1 MKKKKKIIC
10 EMKIFIIFA
19 TLLCH
24 TAQACKITSDND
36 FGNFNH
42 YNPHHC
48 LSWCGFLDKDTHR
61 YIEIQ
66 PKS

>member
-36 FGNFNH
+36 FGNFNR
-42 YNPHHC
+42 YNPHHYFYGV
-48 LSWCGFLDKDTHR
+48 GF
-61 YIEIQ
+61 
-66 PKS
+66 